1 MQTSYQ
7 SGRPEAASAAVPTSA
22 ERHSN
27 AFQRVRQGAFIGGL
41 MALAALGGFQLNHVV
56 ATSRGDSHREAALA
70 AFNELDSEEQSNV
83 NLFETTSPS
92 VVFITTKN
100 AVIRRGYSSMQLM
113 EVPTGAGSGFFWD
126 DQGHVVTNYHV
137 IREADGA
144 TVTLND
150 GREYEASLVGA
161 APEYDLAVLK
171 IQNDGAEFR
180 PIQRGQDTH
189 LRVGQKVFAI
199 GNPFGFDNTL
209 TTGIVSGL
217 GRKIRSQSGLPIEN
231 VIQTDAAINPGNSG
245 GPLLDSHGR
254 LIGVNTAIYS
264 PSGASAGVGFSVPV
278 STVSQV
284 VPTLIER
291 SGLGRPSVNRS
302 AMQGRPRLGI
312 NMGPE
317 VLNQRFSVPG
327 VIVLDVIQDSPA
339 DRAGLKPLSRDRDGD
354 IQLGDVIV
362 SLDGNDVE
370 SGNDL
375 VRLLQDAEKK
385 VSLGVLR
392 EGVRIQVPVELQ

>member
-1 MQTSYQ
+1 MQKFHGSHGAETVS
-7 SGRPEAASAAVPTSA
+7 SGPAAPV
-22 ERHSN
+22 ER
-27 AFQRVRQGAFIGGL
+27 AGKTFLRVRQSLVVGGL
-41 MALAALGGFQLNHVV
+41 MGLAALGGFQLNQVV
-56 ATSRGDSHREAALA
+56 ATSRGDNHREAALA

-217 GRKIRSQSGLPIEN
+217 DRKIRSQSGLPIEN

-278 STVSQV
+278 SAVSKV
-284 VPTLIER
+284 VPSLIER
-291 SGLGRPSVNRS
+291 SEQGQPSIDRS

-317 VLNQRFSVPG
+317 ALNQRFSVPG

-339 DRAGLKPLSRDRDGD
+339 DRAGLKPMYRDQDGD
-354 IQLGDVIV
+354 IQLGDVVV
-362 SLDGNDVE
+362 SLDGKTIE
-370 SGNDL
+370 SGSDL
-375 VRLLQDAEKK
+375 IRYLQKADREVK
-385 VSLGVLR
+385 LGVLR
-392 EGVRIQVPVELQ
+392 EGNRIQVPVQLQ